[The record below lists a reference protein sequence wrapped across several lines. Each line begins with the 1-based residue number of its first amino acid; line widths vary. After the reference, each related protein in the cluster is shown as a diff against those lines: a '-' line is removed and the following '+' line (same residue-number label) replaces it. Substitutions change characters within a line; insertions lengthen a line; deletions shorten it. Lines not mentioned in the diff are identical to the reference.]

1 MKSINNQDNRYELR
15 NVIHHFL
22 FLFVIFQGLF
32 VSWNFAM
39 KIFDR
44 SPLIYIL
51 FWAIVIIFEL
61 FYVLYIMT
69 YRKLETS
76 YYYLILLPI
85 LAVISMPVIISA
97 FLTFNLENFNIL
109 NTADFYYLIILMLG
123 CVYILYHNLKQEDFI
138 ENIETFFIFS
148 GFILYFSLN
157 ILLQNVLL
165 LDHIRFWG
173 FSQFA
178 TLLSQIY
185 WLGSVFIIWK
195 IRSKHLS

>member
-1 MKSINNQDNRYELR
+1 
-15 NVIHHFL
+15 
-22 FLFVIFQGLF
+22 
-32 VSWNFAM
+32 
-39 KIFDR
+39 
-44 SPLIYIL
+44 
-51 FWAIVIIFEL
+51 
-61 FYVLYIMT
+61 MT